1 MPRCSG
7 ILRDKAM
14 GDKLFYNTSYSLMM
28 IEDKENTPVD

>member
-14 GDKLFYNTSYSLMM
+14 GDKLIYNTSYSLMM